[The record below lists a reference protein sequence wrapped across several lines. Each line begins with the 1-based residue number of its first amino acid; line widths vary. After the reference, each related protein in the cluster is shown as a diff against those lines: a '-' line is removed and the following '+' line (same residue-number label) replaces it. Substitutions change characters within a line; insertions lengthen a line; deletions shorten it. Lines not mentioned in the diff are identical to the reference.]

1 MYGFGNEF
9 YGNKCTYMQLYIG
22 ETKAGHLYNKHYR
35 IVKCGIWSTSEVWS
49 SWGVWKERVLHLIVN
64 STPHHILI
72 WVCK

>member
-35 IVKCGIWSTSEVWS
+35 IVKCGI
-49 SWGVWKERVLHLIVN
+49 
-64 STPHHILI
+64 
-72 WVCK
+72 